1 LPLKSIGNTLI
12 RLFRRIRENLIATG
26 SLTKYLLYAA
36 GEILLVVIGILIAL
50 QVNNWNEERAN
61 KAKEYSY
68 LTGIHSD
75 LIRQIE
81 SFNRTIAVNETA
93 IETSLNLLEQYRQ
106 AGRFSRN
113 SKESTLY
120 KINVISRSAAPGV
133 IKTSFSELMFGGN
146 ITLIHNENL
155 RNQIVLFYQELDD
168 MIYASNNN
176 AEVIFQRQ
184 LLPVFNSMTLID
196 ASQMQT
202 MFMGVEMDFPTDLS
216 AYSKQTKELA
226 YKNLEDTDKQLE
238 FLNALNMKAII
249 EGLQRSRSLEM
260 IESAGDLIMLIEEEI
275 QERHGKEI

>member
-1 LPLKSIGNTLI
+1 MIT
-12 RLFRRIRENLIATG
+12 LFRRIRQKLIDSG
-26 SLTKYLLYAA
+26 NITKYLLYAI

-50 QVNNWNEERAN
+50 QVNNWNEGQAN

-81 SFNRTIAVNETA
+81 SLNRTIAVNKAA
-93 IETSLNLLEQYRQ
+93 IETSFTLLEQYRQ
-106 AGRFSRN
+106 DGRFSR
-113 SKESTLY
+113 SDKDSTLY

-146 ITLIHNENL
+146 ISLIHNENL

-168 MIYASNNN
+168 MIDASNNN
-176 AEVIFQRQ
+176 ASVIFQRQ

-196 ASQMQT
+196 ATQMQT
-202 MFMGVEMDFPTDLS
+202 MFTGIEMDFPTNLS
-216 AYSKQTKELA
+216 AYSEETKELA
-226 YKNLEDTDKQLE
+226 FINLEDTNKHLE
-238 FLNALNMKAII
+238 FLNALNLKVII

-260 IESAGDLIMLIEEEI
+260 IDSAQDLMALIEEEI
-275 QERHGKEI
+275 QKRHQKGI

>member
-1 LPLKSIGNTLI
+1 MLKFFRTIRKKLI
-12 RLFRRIRENLIATG
+12 EEDNVR
-26 SLTKYLLYAA
+26 KYLLYAI

-106 AGRFSRN
+106 EGRFS
-113 SKESTLY
+113 SSGKDSTLY

-146 ITLIHNENL
+146 ISLIHNENL

-168 MIYASNNN
+168 MIDASNNN

-184 LLPVFNSMTLID
+184 LLPVFKSLTLID

-202 MFMGVEMDFPTDLS
+202 MFEGITIDFPTDLS
-216 AYSKQTKELA
+216 AYSEETKELA
-226 YKNLEDTDKQLE
+226 YSNLENTDKHLE

-260 IESAGDLIMLIEEEI
+260 IESAEDLIMLIEEEI
-275 QERHGKEI
+275 QERHGSEI